1 MVGSMGAMHSSAPL
15 PILPQR
21 DPQGHKGTFGTAV
34 IIGGCAQ
41 GGSLMLGGP
50 CISAVA
56 ALRVGAGLARLAMP
70 APILAEGLTVAPS
83 ATGVSLPVRDDGSI
97 DIAQSAAIVDTLCSQ
112 ADCVAV
118 GPGLGPGDSAEALT
132 LKLIGQS
139 RTPIV
144 VDADAITALAAIP
157 ELTREFRAHAV
168 LSPHP
173 GEYRR
178 LASALN
184 IALDPTDAAQRPGAA
199 EALAQRL
206 GCVVVLKGAH
216 TVVSDGHSV
225 WIDGSAPNAALGTAG
240 TGDALTGCIAGLIAQ
255 FHRRP
260 ILAGERTVTS
270 EARGGLS
277 LLDCAGLGVRLHSMA
292 ARAWSDESGVD
303 GGMLAME
310 LCDRIPE
317 AVRAMRA
324 SQAP

>member
-1 MVGSMGAMHSSAPL
+1 MTCSPDPL
-15 PILPQR
+15 PNLPPR
-21 DPQGHKGTFGTAV
+21 DPDGHKGTFGTAV

-56 ALRVGAGLARLAMP
+56 ALRVGVGLARLAMP
-70 APILAEGLTVAPS
+70 APILAEGLTIAPS
-83 ATGVSLPVRDDGSI
+83 ATGVPLPVRDDGSI
-97 DIAQSAAIVDTLCSQ
+97 DIAQAAAMLDGLCSR

-118 GPGLGPGDSAEALT
+118 GPGLGLGDSVEALT
-132 LKLIGQS
+132 LRLIGQV
-139 RTPIV
+139 RAPIV
-144 VDADAITALAAIP
+144 VDADAITALAALP

-168 LSPHP
+168 LTPHP
-173 GEYRR
+173 GEHRR

-184 IALDPTDAAQRPGAA
+184 IDLDPTDAAQRPGAA
-199 EALAQRL
+199 AALAQRL

-216 TVVSDGHSV
+216 TIVSDGHRV
-225 WIDGSAPNAALGTAG
+225 WIDDSAPNAALGTGG

-270 EARGGLS
+270 GARGGLS
-277 LLDCAGLGVRLHSMA
+277 LFDCAGLGVRLHSMA
-292 ARAWSDESGVD
+292 ARAWADEAGVD

-310 LCDRIPE
+310 LCDRIPG